1 MSPEPKYLK
10 TGYPYKPSMGN
21 WVSSMGY
28 SIFVDFNIFKKLIIS
43 YGQFHFLFLLAEIFL
58 WTLRGGQ
65 GVLKAIHFFNI
76 FFHEQRRALQ
86 LVIII
91 IILVLYDF
99 CVQFSIRFFLNVNA
113 KFWRKQ
119 FLMIPATTAT
129 FNRFWFRRI
138 QFSWIIR
145 LLTDSELK
153 GILS

>member
-28 SIFVDFNIFKKLIIS
+28 SNFVDFNIFKKLIIS

-99 CVQFSIRFFLNVNA
+99 CVQFSIRFFFKCKCKVLEKTVFNDPCNDCNL
-113 KFWRKQ
+113 Q
-119 FLMIPATTAT
+119 PFLVSQ
-129 FNRFWFRRI
+129 NSI
-138 QFSWIIR
+138 QLDHSV
-145 LLTDSELK
+145 TY
-153 GILS
+153 